1 MKREG
6 LWINKL
12 GAENFKKY
20 ANLGPLFGDIRTI
33 FLGDLPTWVTSI
45 IAGPPCKPTSAT
57 GSRKGADAADTST
70 YWAVLHWCCFLF
82 INSPVFRFAIIENV
96 SDILKS
102 FGEYKICLASQIEAY
117 IEHSM
122 KPAIAF
128 WIPKNCRS
136 QKPLQR
142 RRLFLALFRRI
153 DVMAKLAAQ
162 YLLPNGWLQAAHN
175 NYMVVK
181 ENSESLFAGDSS
193 IPPLHEYIDF
203 NVENEYPKT
212 EAHEKNILDPN
223 AN

>member
-1 MKREG
+1 M
-6 LWINKL
+6 NKL

-128 WIPKNCRS
+128 LDTKELSVAKTSSTSPFILGTLP
-136 QKPLQR
+136 PHR
-142 RRLFLALFRRI
+142 RHGKIGCAVSF
-153 DVMAKLAAQ
+153 AKRVAAGGAQ
-162 YLLPNGWLQAAHN
+162 
-175 NYMVVK
+175 
-181 ENSESLFAGDSS
+181 
-193 IPPLHEYIDF
+193 
-203 NVENEYPKT
+203 
-212 EAHEKNILDPN
+212 
-223 AN
+223 